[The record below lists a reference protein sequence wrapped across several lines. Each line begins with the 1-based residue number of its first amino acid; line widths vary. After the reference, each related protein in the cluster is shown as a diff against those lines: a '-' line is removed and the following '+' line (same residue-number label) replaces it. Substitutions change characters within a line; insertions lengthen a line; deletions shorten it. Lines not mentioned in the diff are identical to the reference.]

1 MKNKN
6 YFKKALKSIG
16 ILFLAIIA
24 IVGLYVA
31 YMSIQYY
38 RIEDNVL
45 VEAENPSDVILTSKD
60 EHSVITYNIG
70 FGAYNHEFSFFMDS
84 GEMKDGTKVA
94 GSDSKA
100 ESKEVVIKNTNNSI
114 KFVDELDA
122 DFYLF
127 QEVDT
132 KSTRSH
138 NVNQYEMLKELGSE
152 YSLSFANNF
161 HSAFLMY
168 PFTDPHGSV
177 NSGLTTMS
185 KYKINESIR
194 KQYPVST
201 DFITKFTDLDRCFL
215 LSRIPVDNGKELV
228 LINTHMSAY
237 DEGGIIRKEQL
248 KVLNEALEVEYA
260 KGNYVIVGGDFNHDI
275 AGTKEVFESNQK
287 VPEWVFELNDDD
299 LADGFTFVIADNY
312 EEVATCR
319 STDMPYVEGENYTV
333 VIDGFIVSDN
343 IKSFRAEN
351 LDANFVSSDHNPVAL
366 YFILE

>member
-6 YFKKALKSIG
+6 YFKKAFKSIG

-45 VEAENPSDVILTSKD
+45 VEAENQSDVILTAKD

-70 FGAYNHEFSFFMDS
+70 FGAYDHEFSFFMDS

-138 NVNQYEMLKELGSE
+138 NVNQYEMLKGLGSE

>member
-6 YFKKALKSIG
+6 YFKKAFKSIG

-45 VEAENPSDVILTSKD
+45 VEAENPSDVILTAKD

-100 ESKEVVIKNTNNSI
+100 ESKEVVIKNTSNSI

>member
-1 MKNKN
+1 MKNQN
-6 YFKKALKSIG
+6 YLKKALKAIG
-16 ILFLAIIA
+16 ILFIAIIA
-24 IVGLYVA
+24 IVGSYVA

-38 RIEDNVL
+38 RIDDKVL
-45 VEAENPSDVILTSKD
+45 VEADNPTDIILTAKD

-84 GEMKDGTKVA
+84 GEMKDGTRVT

-100 ESKEVVIKNTNNSI
+100 ESKEVVIENTNNSI
-114 KFVDELDA
+114 KFIDSLDA

-138 NVNQYEMLKELGSE
+138 NVNQYEMLKGLGSE

-194 KQYPVST
+194 RQYPVST

-237 DEGGIIRKEQL
+237 DEGGLIRKQQL
-248 KVLNEALEVEYA
+248 ELLNKVLEEEYD
-260 KGNYVIVGGDFNHDI
+260 KGNYVVVGGDFNHDI
-275 AGTKEVFESNQK
+275 AGTKEVFNSNQK
-287 VPEWVFELNDDD
+287 VPKWVFELDDSD
-299 LADGFTFVIADNY
+299 LTPGFSFVIADNSR
-312 EEVATCR
+312 EVATCR
-319 STDMPYVEGENYTV
+319 STDIPYVKGENYMA
-333 VIDGFIVSDN
+333 ILDGFIVSDN

-351 LDANFVSSDHNPVAL
+351 IDTKFMSSDHNPVGL

>member
-45 VEAENPSDVILTSKD
+45 VEAENPSDVILTAKD

>member
-6 YFKKALKSIG
+6 YFKKAFKSIG

-45 VEAENPSDVILTSKD
+45 VEAENPSDVILTAKD